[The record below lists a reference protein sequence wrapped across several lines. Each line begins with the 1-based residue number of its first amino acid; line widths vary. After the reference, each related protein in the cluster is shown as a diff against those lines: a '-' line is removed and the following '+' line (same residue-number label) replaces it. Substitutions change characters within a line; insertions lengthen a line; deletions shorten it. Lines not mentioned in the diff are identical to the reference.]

1 MANREHGDTKHCSST
16 ARLELNTLPKKIGQ
30 RYSGP
35 STNQCPSVVCHCH
48 HTLLGLLPP
57 IWMAGAETAILE
69 AISDLYSKT
78 TDYKLA

>member
-1 MANREHGDTKHCSST
+1 MMNYRTHTHKAFNSSMRGKYMKMSVERKHLTQSIT
-16 ARLELNTLPKKIGQ
+16 VLLVNHNFL
-30 RYSGP
+30 
-35 STNQCPSVVCHCH
+35 HCH